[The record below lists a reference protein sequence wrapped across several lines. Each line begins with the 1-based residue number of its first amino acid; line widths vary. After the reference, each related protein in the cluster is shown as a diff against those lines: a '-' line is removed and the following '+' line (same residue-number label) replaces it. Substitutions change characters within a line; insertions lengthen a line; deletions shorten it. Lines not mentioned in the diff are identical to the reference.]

1 MYTHSKKTHGW
12 NMKYV
17 FYRFFGAKGE
27 QQSDNL
33 YIHSWGL
40 HGMLVGFSG
49 CVYLDLTRVIF
60 YFVPWSSKP
69 TIWEDILNF
78 FQIFSKHQ
86 TINMPPCFE
95 KVNWHGDLS
104 KFPTWGRHHS
114 LSHIQWTKIIKRSP
128 QGGTRPKLWGSVL
141 IKEG

>member
-1 MYTHSKKTHGW
+1 
-12 NMKYV
+12 MKYV

-95 KVNWHGDLS
+95 KVN
-104 KFPTWGRHHS
+104 
-114 LSHIQWTKIIKRSP
+114 
-128 QGGTRPKLWGSVL
+128 
-141 IKEG
+141 